1 MHCRVGLHELCT
13 YLPNWALLKVYSN
26 ESRIIVHNCMNT
38 IITINHTLYSENV
51 YTHHETEKYM
61 VKYVFSYSYYSVLN
75 ELFTK
80 HFLTQEE
87 VSELAR
93 KERWEWKDCLA
104 QALSLLS
111 TKSAVVVQGACSV
124 MEEHGYSTSAKDL
137 QS

>member
-1 MHCRVGLHELCT
+1 
-13 YLPNWALLKVYSN
+13 
-26 ESRIIVHNCMNT
+26 
-38 IITINHTLYSENV
+38 
-51 YTHHETEKYM
+51 M

-104 QALSLLS
+104 QVLSLLS
-111 TKSAVVVQGACSV
+111 TKSAVIVQGACSV
-124 MEEHGYSTSAKDL
+124 LEEHGYSTSAKDL